1 MAKIII
7 HVDLNAFFATAEQ
20 IRRPDYVGKPVIV
33 GGLGPRGVV
42 STASYEARSY
52 GVHSAMPIGEARMLC
67 PNGIFLQGDYRYYEM
82 LSRSFFGY
90 LKNYSSLVEAA
101 SIDEGFVD
109 MTSMLSKDKDPMA
122 KLVLLQKGL
131 LEQIGLK
138 CSIGVGPT
146 KFLAKMASDM
156 KKPMGI
162 TVIRRKD
169 IKKMLYPLP
178 IDNFFGIG
186 KKTAAFLRSKGI
198 NTIGDFANE
207 IITNEFEMKRYF
219 GKRFDYYVDSINGYG
234 DDVVNPERPD
244 PKSIGHSQ
252 TFMTDTDDFS
262 EIKIVIEHLSR
273 EVSEGLIREK
283 KKCKRIVV
291 NVKDTNFR
299 VSSKS
304 LNLDEPIYE
313 AEDIIKLAK
322 RLFINNYSGR
332 LIRLVGVTAGNLVPF
347 KDRNVQLSLFDEEEY
362 EEDKT
367 QVLVDSLNRK
377 ANKKVVMIASEA
389 LKNNEN

>member
-20 IRRPDYVGKPVIV
+20 IRRPEYVGKPVIV

-42 STASYEARSY
+42 STCSYEARSY
-52 GVHSAMPIGEARMLC
+52 GVRSAMPIGEARMLC
-67 PNGIFLQGDYRYYEM
+67 PNGIYLPGDYAYYEM

-109 MTSMLSKDKDPMA
+109 MTSLLEKEKDPMA
-122 KLVLLQKGL
+122 KLVSLQQGL
-131 LEQIGLK
+131 LKQIGLK

-162 TVIRRKD
+162 TIIRRKD

-207 IITNEFEMKRYF
+207 IAENESDMRKYF
-219 GKRFDYYVDSINGYG
+219 KKRFDYYVESINGYG

-252 TFMTDTDDFS
+252 TFMTDTDDYD
-262 EIKIVIEHLSR
+262 EIKTVIESLSR
-273 EVSEGLIREK
+273 EVSAGLIKEK
-283 KKCKRIVV
+283 KKCRRLVV
-291 NVKDTNFR
+291 NVKDYTFKA
-299 VSSKS
+299 SSKS
-304 LNLDEPIYE
+304 LNLVEPVFE
-313 AEDIIKLAK
+313 AEDISKMAKKLFAD
-322 RLFINNYSGR
+322 NYSGK

-347 KDRNVQLSLFDEEEY
+347 KDRNAQMSLFEESDY

-367 QVLVDSLNRK
+367 QVLIDSLNRK

-389 LKNNEN
+389 LKRNGN

>member
-20 IRRPDYVGKPVIV
+20 IRRPEYAGKPVIV

-42 STASYEARSY
+42 STCSYEARSY
-52 GVHSAMPIGEARMLC
+52 GVRSAMPIGEARMLC
-67 PNGIFLQGDYRYYEM
+67 PNGIFLPGDYAYYEM

-109 MTSMLSKDKDPMA
+109 MTSLLAKEKDPMA
-122 KLVLLQKGL
+122 KLVSLQQGL
-131 LEQIGLK
+131 LKQIGLK

-169 IKKMLYPLP
+169 IKRMLYPLP

-198 NTIGDFANE
+198 NTIGDFAYEITENE
-207 IITNEFEMKRYF
+207 PDMRKYF
-219 GKRFDYYVDSINGYG
+219 KKRFDYYVESINGYG
-234 DDVVNPERPD
+234 DDIVNPERPD

-252 TFMTDTDDFS
+252 TFMTDTDDYD
-262 EIKIVIEHLSR
+262 EIKTVIESLSQ
-273 EVSEGLIREK
+273 EVSEGLIKEK
-283 KKCKRIVV
+283 KKCKRLVV
-291 NVKDTNFR
+291 NVKDYTFKA
-299 VSSKS
+299 SSKS
-304 LNLDEPIYE
+304 LNLIEPVFE
-313 AEDIIKLAK
+313 ADDISKMAKKLFAD
-322 RLFINNYSGR
+322 NYSGK

-347 KDRNVQLSLFDEEEY
+347 KDRNAQMSLFEESGY

-367 QVLVDSLNRK
+367 QVLIDSLNRK

-389 LKNNEN
+389 LKRNGN

>member
-42 STASYEARSY
+42 STASYEARAY

-67 PNGIFLQGDYRYYEM
+67 PNGIFLPGDYRYYEM

-109 MTSMLSKDKDPMA
+109 MTSMLSKEKDPMA
-122 KLVLLQKGL
+122 KLVQLQRGL

-169 IKKMLYPLP
+169 VKKMLYPLP
-178 IDNFFGIG
+178 IDSFFGIG
-186 KKTAAFLRSKGI
+186 KKTAAYLRSKGI
-198 NTIGDFANE
+198 NTIG
-207 IITNEFEMKRYF
+207 RP
-219 GKRFDYYVDSINGYG
+219 RFRCRT
-234 DDVVNPERPD
+234 PFRQER
-244 PKSIGHSQ
+244 
-252 TFMTDTDDFS
+252 
-262 EIKIVIEHLSR
+262 
-273 EVSEGLIREK
+273 
-283 KKCKRIVV
+283 
-291 NVKDTNFR
+291 
-299 VSSKS
+299 
-304 LNLDEPIYE
+304 
-313 AEDIIKLAK
+313 
-322 RLFINNYSGR
+322 
-332 LIRLVGVTAGNLVPF
+332 
-347 KDRNVQLSLFDEEEY
+347 
-362 EEDKT
+362 
-367 QVLVDSLNRK
+367 
-377 ANKKVVMIASEA
+377 
-389 LKNNEN
+389 

>member
-389 LKNNEN
+389 LKNNGN